1 MHSSGASPLNNLSND
16 TSAADEALRLIDCIE
31 AYPSVVVAFSGGVDS
46 AVVAAAAYRALG
58 NRAVAWTSQGAAV
71 PESDR
76 VAARAIASEIGI
88 RHVEIQTS
96 EIENPRYVQNDVDR
110 CFHCKTT
117 LYGSIREW
125 ANAQG
130 FATIL
135 SGTNA
140 DDLQDYRP
148 GLKAAENWQ
157 VVAPLAQLGIGK
169 ERVRAI
175 AEHWGMEVATKPA
188 SPCLSSRIAYGQI
201 VTLGRLKS
209 IESMERWLAANGF
222 QDVRARLH
230 AEGLL
235 RIEIAAEQIDALLQ
249 PGIREAIVEEAQ
261 RLGFR
266 YVTLDLEG
274 RNSGSMNRV
283 LSDSSKQTEPTGD
296 GQ

>member
-1 MHSSGASPLNNLSND
+1 LVEFIAV
-16 TSAADEALRLIDCIE
+16 
-31 AYPSVVVAFSGGVDS
+31 YPSVVVAFSGGVDS

-76 VAARAIASEIGI
+76 VAARAIASEIGV

-96 EIENPRYVQNDVDR
+96 EIENPLYVQNDVDR

-125 ANAQG
+125 ADLQG
-130 FATIL
+130 IATIL

-148 GLKAAENWQ
+148 GLKAAENWH
-157 VVAPLAQLGIGK
+157 VVAPLARLGIGK

-235 RIEIAAEQIDALLQ
+235 RIEIAAEQLDALLQ
-249 PGIREAIVEEAQ
+249 PRMREALVEEAQ
-261 RLGFR
+261 RVGFR

-283 LSDSSKQTEPTGD
+283 LKDPTNQTEPKED
-296 GQ
+296 GKS